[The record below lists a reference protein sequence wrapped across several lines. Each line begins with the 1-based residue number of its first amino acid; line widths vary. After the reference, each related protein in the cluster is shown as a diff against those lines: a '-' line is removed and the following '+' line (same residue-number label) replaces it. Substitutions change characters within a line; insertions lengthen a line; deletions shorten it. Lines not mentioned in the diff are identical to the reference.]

1 MDYIHIHDEFIKYF
15 QSTSPRFRLEY
26 RHPNDIRLLDNELY
40 LENHH
45 IIPKSQG
52 GSNALDN
59 LVLLLPEEH
68 IFIHYLRYKA
78 FNTRTDMLAY
88 RFCLNGVK
96 GNKNHKLKKSKK
108 STVLNK
114 VLRSGYAHLK
124 HESSKFRL
132 EHGWHTSDGASRIS
146 KARTNTMPVKDFKT
160 NEMIGSVD
168 VNHEKVLSGEWVHHS
183 KGTILSQEER
193 NKRASPGEKNGR
205 YSGQKDEN
213 LIEYAKEY
221 YSLFKI
227 IPTWNKLIDYVKLE
241 YNIQLIKSLSKF
253 RFNYNNL
260 NGNKGFI
267 AIMENITGDTHDSR
281 CSFNCFNITKEL
293 IEKYKKGNN

>member
-1 MDYIHIHDEFIKYF
+1 MKNNITNSQKLSNIYYVYRITNTKLNKHYYGSRTSKNKKGNTLLEDLKIYQSSSSDKVFKQDMKENFGDYKFKIIKTFKDVKLCY
-15 QSTSPRFRLEY
+15 EY
-26 RHPNDIRLLDNELY
+26 EIRLHKKFNVGVNKNFY
-40 LENHH
+40 N
-45 IIPKSQG
+45 KSKQTNVG
-52 GSNALDN
+52 FS
-59 LVLLLPEEH
+59 
-68 IFIHYLRYKA
+68 
-78 FNTRTDMLAY
+78 TT
-88 RFCLNGVK
+88 GVK
-96 GNKNHKLKKSKK
+96 NPQSK
-108 STVLNK
+108 
-114 VLRSGYAHLK
+114 
-124 HESSKFRL
+124 
-132 EHGWHTSDGASRIS
+132 DGRTQIS
-146 KARTNTMPVKDFKT
+146 KSRKGKMTVKDIVT
-160 NEMIGSVD
+160 NIITGTVD